1 MRSLPVVPLH
11 HEPTDVLLAHGV
23 HCRYPIRFQATKQ
36 TLHRC
41 VELSGCTP
49 LCHAKITLDDYWEA
63 AYVGDYYRGEHAVA
77 HRTVASEPR
86 AQHHLGLLL
95 EPDPQTSMVAG
106 LDGEP

>member
-1 MRSLPVVPLH
+1 MPSLPVVPLH

-23 HCRYPIRFQATKQ
+23 HCRYSIRFQATKQ

-41 VELSGCTP
+41 VVLSGCAP

-63 AYVGDYYRGEHAVA
+63 ALRRRSLWR
-77 HRTVASEPR
+77 RTRSCPQDFRFGMAG
-86 AQHHLGLLL
+86 QHHFGLLS
-95 EPDPQTSMVAG
+95 EPDPQTSVATG